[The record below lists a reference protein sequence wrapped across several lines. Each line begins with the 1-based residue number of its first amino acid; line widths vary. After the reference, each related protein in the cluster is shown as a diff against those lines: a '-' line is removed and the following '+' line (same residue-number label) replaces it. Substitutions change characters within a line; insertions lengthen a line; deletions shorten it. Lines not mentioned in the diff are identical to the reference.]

1 VALYERKN
9 MTENEYKRDW
19 SERGYSFGVG
29 TIYLDKGVDKAV
41 HNDQDEVVVAVNG
54 KLEFTID
61 NKTFVAETD
70 TEVFIP
76 AKSIHSIKNV
86 GTEISKIY
94 YGYKQSSI

>member
-1 VALYERKN
+1 
-9 MTENEYKRDW
+9 MTESEYEKDW
-19 SERGYSFGVG
+19 HSRGYSFGIG
-29 TIYLDKGVDKAV
+29 SIKLNKGVDEAV
-41 HNDQDEVVVAVNG
+41 HNDQDELVVAVNG

-61 NKTFVAETD
+61 GRMTVVGCD

-86 GTEISKIY
+86 GAEVSKIY